1 MTVSNIL
8 ELANVAETLR
18 IDTNRWPSVSC
29 PWLEMTSLLTPPSP
43 KSVPIRAEITLL
55 DERLILTQLAELSL
69 RGCHLGTLEPIP
81 IGTEFGLR
89 ISDGIRTCELQG
101 KVIRLH
107 SSNGLW
113 TFSMDVLF
121 GEMAAEQRSVIDTWL
136 HELTGE
142 PAASP
147 SAILG
152 P

>member
-18 IDTNRWPSVSC
+18 IETNCWPSVSC

-89 ISDGIRTCELQG
+89 ISDKDMRTARQG
-101 KVIRLH
+101 
-107 SSNGLW
+107 
-113 TFSMDVLF
+113 D
-121 GEMAAEQRSVIDTWL
+121 
-136 HELTGE
+136 
-142 PAASP
+142 P
-147 SAILG
+147 SAFQQRPMDFRHG
-152 P
+152 RFVWRDGR